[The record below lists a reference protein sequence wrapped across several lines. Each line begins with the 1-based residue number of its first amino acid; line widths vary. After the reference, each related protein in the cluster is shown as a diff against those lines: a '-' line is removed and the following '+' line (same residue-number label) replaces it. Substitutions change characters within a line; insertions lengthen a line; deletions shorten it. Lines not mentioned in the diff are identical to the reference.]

1 MERDKRAIEMIL
13 SKAKAEYFSRWGWTL
28 ICPAGG
34 LDPDL
39 DPEPHHNF
47 ARDAWRASVI
57 ACSIQRLAFDNAP
70 NERIDTIPPAAGRH
84 PLELGGIS
92 GRIP

>member
-1 MERDKRAIEMIL
+1 MERDVSAIEMIL
-13 SKAKAEYFSRWGWTL
+13 SKAKAEYFSGEGWTL

-34 LDPDL
+34 LEPDL
-39 DPEPHHNF
+39 DPEPTITSPAMH
-47 ARDAWRASVI
+47 DPASVI
-57 ACSIQRLAFDNAP
+57 TCSIQRLAFDNAP

>member
-1 MERDKRAIEMIL
+1 MGRDESAIEMIL

-34 LDPDL
+34 LEPDL

-47 ARDAWRASVI
+47 ARDA
-57 ACSIQRLAFDNAP
+57 
-70 NERIDTIPPAAGRH
+70 
-84 PLELGGIS
+84 
-92 GRIP
+92 